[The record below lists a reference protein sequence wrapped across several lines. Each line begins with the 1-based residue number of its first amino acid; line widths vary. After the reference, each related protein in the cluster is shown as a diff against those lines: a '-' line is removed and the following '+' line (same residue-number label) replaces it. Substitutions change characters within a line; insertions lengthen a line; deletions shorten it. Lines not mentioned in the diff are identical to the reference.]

1 MSITILAIVGAA
13 IVALLGVFFKG
24 QSAGA
29 NKERVKQAEERQ
41 KARDVADQVDNDI
54 GAVPPG
60 KQREELK
67 TWKDDGQ

>member
-1 MSITILAIVGAA
+1 MSITVILGIIGAA
-13 IVALLGVFFKG
+13 IVALLGIFFKG

-41 KARDVADQVDNDI
+41 KANTIADQVDNDI
-54 GAVPPG
+54 GAVPPA

-67 TWKDDGQ
+67 KWSKS

>member
-1 MSITILAIVGAA
+1 MSITTILAIVGAA
-13 IVALLGVFFKG
+13 IVAMLGVFFKG

-41 KARDVADQVDNDI
+41 KARDVADQVENDVGTI
-54 GAVPPG
+54 PPD

-67 TWKDDGQ
+67 KW

>member
-1 MSITILAIVGAA
+1 MSITVILGIVGAA

-41 KARDVADQVDNDI
+41 KARDVGDAVDNDV
-54 GAVPPG
+54 GVLRPEQ
-60 KQREELK
+60 QREELK
-67 TWKDDGQ
+67 KWSKR